1 MAKSKDTMAK
11 KSKIKVKDITA
22 TIPRRSVAFSHVE
35 LHEFKLVIGD
45 SPSVSK
51 GVPIALGPKL
61 ERKSVVEINFYEKFR
76 SRRTLRQLVI
86 KQEDREEM

>member
-1 MAKSKDTMAK
+1 MAK
-11 KSKIKVKDITA
+11 KIQVKDSTT

-35 LHEFKLVIGD
+35 LHEFKRVIGD

-76 SRRTLRQLVI
+76 SRRTLRQLAI